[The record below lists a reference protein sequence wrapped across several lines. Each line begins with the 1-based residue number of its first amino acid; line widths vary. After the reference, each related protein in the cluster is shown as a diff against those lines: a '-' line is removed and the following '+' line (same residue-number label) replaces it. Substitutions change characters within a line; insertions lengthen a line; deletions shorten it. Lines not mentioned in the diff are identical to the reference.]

1 MTETDPK
8 ILLIDDDNFLLDM
21 YSLKFKKAGLQ
32 VDSSVNTQNALDKIR
47 AGNLYDIVLLDI
59 IMPNMDGLDLM
70 KIIRQEKL
78 LPKAVFIMLTN
89 NTEDFEKVRVL
100 NVDDYI
106 VKATMV
112 PSEVIDKVL
121 GIYKTKQKK

>member
-1 MTETDPK
+1 MTETGPK
-8 ILLIDDDNFLLDM
+8 IFLIDDDTFLLDM
-21 YSLKFKKAGLQ
+21 YSLKFKKAGFS

-70 KIIRQEKL
+70 KIIREEKL

-89 NTEDFEKVRVL
+89 NTEDFEKVKVL

-121 GIYKTKQKK
+121 EIYKTKQKK